1 MKMKK
6 WGALALALMMGV
18 SLAACG
24 GKDAGNTETSSEPTA
39 ESAPADATEEAAPAT
54 EEAGGEEGEAAA
66 PAEGAQLALGMI
78 TDVGGVNDQSFNQSS
93 WEGMQMAGEQLGAE
107 ISYLES
113 KTDAD
118 YEPNIE
124 TMLDENKDLIIGV
137 GFKLGPGIQKA
148 AETYDDQQFAI
159 IDFAYADEEVPNKN
173 ITGLVFKAN
182 ECSYLV
188 GYIAGKVSESGK
200 IGFVSG
206 MDSPTMNSFG
216 YGYYAGILA
225 ARPDATI
232 YGQYADAFNDP
243 AKGKAIA
250 NQMYSDGVDI
260 VFACAGDTGNG
271 VIEAAKEKNLWV
283 IGVDRDQ
290 NYLAPENVLTSA
302 IKRVDMAVLDVSK
315 RLAEGKLPGGET
327 LVYGLESEGVGI
339 APSSDKNVPAEV
351 LAEVKEIEA
360 KIVSGEIKVPDTE
373 EEFTQAFPDVA
384 FMK

>member
-6 WGALALALMMGV
+6 LGALALVLMMGM
-18 SLAACG
+18 SMAACG
-24 GKDAGNTETSSEPTA
+24 GNDAGTTDSSSEPAVESDAA
-39 ESAPADATEEAAPAT
+39 EATEEAASPD
-54 EEAGGEEGEAAA
+54 EELSAESTTEAAA
-66 PAEGAQLALGMI
+66 EGKKLALGMI

-93 WEGMQMAGEQLGAE
+93 WEGMQMAEEQLGAE

-124 TMLDENKDLIIGV
+124 TMLDQDKDLIIGV

-159 IDFAYADEEVPNKN
+159 IDFAYTDEEVPNKN

-188 GYIAGKVSESGK
+188 GYIAGKVSQSGK

-206 MDSPTMNSFG
+206 MDSTTMNSFG

-250 NQMYSDGVDI
+250 NQMYSDGADVI
-260 VFACAGDTGNG
+260 FACAGDTGNG

-315 RLAEGKLPGGET
+315 RMSEGNLPGGET
-327 LVYGLESEGVGI
+327 LIYGLDSQGVGI
-339 APSSDKNVPAEV
+339 APTSDKNVPADV
-351 LAEVKEIEA
+351 LTEVKDIEA
-360 KIVSGEIKVPDTE
+360 KIISGEIKVPDTE
-373 EEFTQAFPDVA
+373 EEFKQAYPDVA